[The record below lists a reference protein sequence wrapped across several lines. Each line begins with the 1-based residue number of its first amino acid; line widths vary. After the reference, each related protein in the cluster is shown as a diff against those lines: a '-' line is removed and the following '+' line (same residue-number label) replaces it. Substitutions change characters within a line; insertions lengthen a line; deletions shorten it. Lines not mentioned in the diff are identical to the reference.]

1 MERWFWLLHEDSE
14 DEDQVMLVC
23 VSRGQAVEGRI

>member
-14 DEDQVMLVC
+14 DEDWAVLEC